1 MRAAFAY
8 LLRLFRF
15 LEVADAFEHRG
26 WPTLHALTRALV
38 GFLRHKKFS
47 QKRFQRGGRVGR
59 FFNFFVNVPEL
70 QSHASQH
77 LFIRK
82 KALSSSF
89 CQFGTSRCSS
99 TNFNAMFSRK
109 RYSVARRTAER
120 RFFSCLDM
128 G

>member
-1 MRAAFAY
+1 
-8 LLRLFRF
+8 
-15 LEVADAFEHRG
+15 
-26 WPTLHALTRALV
+26 V

-82 KALSSSF
+82 KALQQLLPVWNLTMLEY
-89 CQFGTSRCSS
+89 QFQCDV
-99 TNFNAMFSRK
+99 FKEKVF
-109 RYSVARRTAER
+109 RRTQDSREALLLLFGHGKETA
-120 RFFSCLDM
+120 
-128 G
+128 